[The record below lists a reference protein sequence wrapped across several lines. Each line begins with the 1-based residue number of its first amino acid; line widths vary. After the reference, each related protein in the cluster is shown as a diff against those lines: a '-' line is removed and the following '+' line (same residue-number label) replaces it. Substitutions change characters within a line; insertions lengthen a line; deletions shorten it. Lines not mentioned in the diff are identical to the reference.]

1 MRARWSARAAV
12 PTVAALSLGC
22 WAALYQ
28 LAMHLRSTTM
38 SPWLYIP
45 AAACL
50 GGVLLFLP
58 LVLDDAR
65 DRWQGV
71 PRWAAA
77 NRAAALALNLAG
89 LVIAVLHA

>member
-12 PTVAALSLGC
+12 PTVAALGLGC

-28 LAMHLRSTTM
+28 LAMHIRSTTM

-50 GGVLLFLP
+50 GGILLYLP

-65 DRWQGV
+65 DGWRGI

-89 LVIAVLHA
+89 LIIAVLHA